1 MYNIKKMLGFLMF
14 KKVSLK
20 VKISLII
27 LVPLITMTA
36 ISNIVNIVY
45 VQNISSKLSYKILE
59 ETAKREGSK
68 LTAVLKEDFY
78 SLKAI
83 KYTIENMYSS
93 GIADRRAYERLIDD
107 FLNIMPQ
114 TVAGMMII
122 FEPNILG
129 NDADYIN
136 TYPLTRGQ
144 QAYYISRTSDNKI
157 ISKTVSMQDLNGDY
171 YRETIMKSSEYLTG
185 VYNFDVG
192 NNNMVKMYTWAIPI
206 IYRNKVIGV
215 ITADV
220 KLETLN
226 ETMKS
231 ISPFENSEGLLYDHN
246 GNFLYDSGS
255 DNNLTKNMYDV
266 YPQYKAHQVFENASK
281 GNISYFS
288 DYTEYYKG
296 KATYLF
302 IPVEVIDGKYWILE
316 LMAANS
322 SIFRESNM
330 IRNIMIIIFLLIIT
344 ISSIMIPYIIKR
356 KVTSIIGYLARDI
369 SRIYKGD
376 ISFKISKKFLSM
388 NNEWGEIARGFQ
400 LALDNLNEVVSNV
413 KNSADKV
420 TAEANKVLIG
430 NNDLSQ
436 RTDSQA
442 SSLEE
447 TAASMNEMAS
457 AIKESAE
464 GVSQSTSMVSEA
476 KESLIKAGIIVEDS
490 VNKMNDVYE
499 SSTKIIDI
507 TKLIEDIAFQTNI
520 LALNASVEA
529 ARAGDQGKGF
539 AVVASEVRNLAQN
552 TQESVKNITAL
563 INDSTDKIHLAAKS
577 VQESKEI
584 FDDISAKMD
593 SASNIMER
601 INTAS
606 QEQQKGIEQ
615 VNTAIN
621 NMDSSVQ
628 KNAFLVEEAAAASQ
642 SLLNESNELINT
654 IEYFQLRK

>member
-388 NNEWGEIARGFQ
+388 NDEWGEIANG
-400 LALDNLNEVVSNV
+400 LENTLSSLNKVVTVV
-413 KNSADKV
+413 KNSAENV
-420 TAEANKVLIG
+420 SIAANQVLIG

-628 KNAFLVEEAAAASQ
+628 KNASLVEEATAASQ

>member
-388 NNEWGEIARGFQ
+388 NDEWGEIANG
-400 LALDNLNEVVSNV
+400 LENTLSSLNKVVTVV
-413 KNSADKV
+413 KNSAENV
-420 TAEANKVLIG
+420 SIAANQVLIG

-476 KESLIKAGIIVEDS
+476 KEYLSKAGIIVEDS

-499 SSTKIIDI
+499 SSTKIMDI
-507 TKLIEDIAFQTNI
+507 TKLIENIAFQTNI

-529 ARAGDQGKGF
+529 ARAGDQGRGF

-563 INDSTDKIHLAAKS
+563 ITDSTDKIHLAAKS

-628 KNAFLVEEAAAASQ
+628 KNASLVEEATAASQ

>member
-1 MYNIKKMLGFLMF
+1 MKKIGLQFQIT
-14 KKVSLK
+14 V
-20 VKISLII
+20 II
-27 LVPLITMTA
+27 LIPIIIM
-36 ISNIVNIVY
+36 II
-45 VQNISSKLSYKILE
+45 ISSTLSTFYIYKIGKNLSYKILE
-59 ETAKREGSK
+59 ETSK
-68 LTAVLKEDFY
+68 GEANYLKMNFTQELNYLIGFKINLETMY
-78 SLKAI
+78 ENNI
-83 KYTIENMYSS
+83 KDINIYKESIDNFFQGLPQNVR
-93 GIADRRAYERLIDD
+93 GIFI
-107 FLNIMPQ
+107 
-114 TVAGMMII
+114 V
-122 FEPNILG
+122 FET
-129 NDADYIN
+129 N
-136 TYPLTRGQ
+136 T
-144 QAYYISRTSDNKI
+144 
-157 ISKTVSMQDLNGDY
+157 
-171 YRETIMKSSEYLTG
+171 
-185 VYNFDVG
+185 VG
-192 NNNMVKMYTWAIPI
+192 NNIDYNSKFNYYLSRSGEKIFPLNEFQNDKYTKPITTGENYITEIYESNIDNEKSIIFSWSIPI
-206 IYRNKVIGV
+206 KSSNNVIGV
-215 ITADV
+215 IGIDIDIKFIYPILDTI
-220 KLETLN
+220 K
-226 ETMKS
+226 
-231 ISPFENSEGLLYDHN
+231 PFEGTEAA
-246 GNFLYDSGS
+246 FF
-255 DNNLTKNMYDV
+255 DNNGIALYNTVDSSKIFKNIYDAYPNYKKYNVLENIQNNQISIFQIYGLGMKQYSTYFFTPIEITK
-266 YPQYKAHQVFENASK
+266 
-281 GNISYFS
+281 
-288 DYTEYYKG
+288 
-296 KATYLF
+296 
-302 IPVEVIDGKYWILE
+302 GKYWGLEIVVPNKVIFKNAYTVVKIISVISIILIIII
-316 LMAANS
+316 S
-322 SIFRESNM
+322 VIFPLI
-330 IRNIMIIIFLLIIT
+330 IRNKIT
-344 ISSIMIPYIIKR
+344 
-356 KVTSIIGYLARDI
+356 VIIGYISNDI
-369 SRIYKGD
+369 NKVANGD
-376 ISFKISKKFLSM
+376 ISAKISDKFLTM

-499 SSTKIIDI
+499 SSTKIMDI
-507 TKLIEDIAFQTNI
+507 TKLIENIAFQTNI

-529 ARAGDQGKGF
+529 ARAGDQGRGF

-563 INDSTDKIHLAAKS
+563 ITDSTDKIHLAAKS

-601 INTAS
+601 INIAA

-642 SLLNESNELINT
+642 SLLNESNELMNT
-654 IEYFQLRK
+654 IEYFKLKS

>member
-1 MYNIKKMLGFLMF
+1 MF

-388 NNEWGEIARGFQ
+388 NDEWGEIANG
-400 LALDNLNEVVSNV
+400 LENTLSSLNKVVTVV
-413 KNSADKV
+413 KNSAENV
-420 TAEANKVLIG
+420 SIAANQVLIG

-601 INTAS
+601 INIAA

-628 KNAFLVEEAAAASQ
+628 KNASLVEEATAASQ

>member
-388 NNEWGEIARGFQ
+388 NDEWGEIANG
-400 LALDNLNEVVSNV
+400 LENTLSSLNKVVTVV
-413 KNSADKV
+413 KNSAENV
-420 TAEANKVLIG
+420 SIAANQVLIG

-476 KESLIKAGIIVEDS
+476 KEYLSKAGIIVEDS

-563 INDSTDKIHLAAKS
+563 ITDSTDKIHLAAKS

-601 INTAS
+601 INIAA

-628 KNAFLVEEAAAASQ
+628 KNASLVEEATAASQ

>member
-1 MYNIKKMLGFLMF
+1 MF

-388 NNEWGEIARGFQ
+388 NDEWGEIANG
-400 LALDNLNEVVSNV
+400 LENTLSSLNKVVTVV
-413 KNSADKV
+413 KNSAENV
-420 TAEANKVLIG
+420 SIAANQVLIG

-476 KESLIKAGIIVEDS
+476 KEYLSKAGIIVEDS

-499 SSTKIIDI
+499 SSTKIMDI
-507 TKLIEDIAFQTNI
+507 TKLIENIAFQTNI

-529 ARAGDQGKGF
+529 ARAGDQGRGF

-563 INDSTDKIHLAAKS
+563 ITDSTDKIHLAAKS

-628 KNAFLVEEAAAASQ
+628 KNASLVEEATAASQ

>member
-388 NNEWGEIARGFQ
+388 NDEWGEIANG
-400 LALDNLNEVVSNV
+400 LENTLSSLNKVVTVV
-413 KNSADKV
+413 KNSAENV
-420 TAEANKVLIG
+420 SIAANQVLIG

-499 SSTKIIDI
+499 SSTKIMDI
-507 TKLIEDIAFQTNI
+507 TKLIENIAFQTNI

-529 ARAGDQGKGF
+529 ARAGDQGRGF

-563 INDSTDKIHLAAKS
+563 ITDSTDKIHLAAKS

-601 INTAS
+601 INIAA

-628 KNAFLVEEAAAASQ
+628 KNASLVEEATAASQ